1 MQRGCLLLMNDPTI
15 AKLSRGRS
23 EVEVLTTIK
32 SMSEPLNTRLSHYVE
47 WLASSSPDFYLA
59 YQAFVERLQTG
70 EFASRGP
77 QVGDIFP
84 SFMLPD
90 QDGRLVSLE
99 SALNTRPLVLSFNRG
114 HWCGLCR
121 IELDALNEAAPDIEA
136 AGGTLLAI
144 IPEPQIMARKLR
156 GDNALGFAVLSDMD
170 LAFAASLDL
179 VVYVG
184 EDLRKLYFSGGI
196 DVGAHQLTDGWF
208 LPIPATFVIGPD
220 GRIVARHVD
229 PDFRRRMEVADILQ
243 ALANVPASRSSAD
256 E

>member
-1 MQRGCLLLMNDPTI
+1 MT
-15 AKLSRGRS
+15 K
-23 EVEVLTTIK
+23 T
-32 SMSEPLNTRLSHYVE
+32 LNTRLAHYVE
-47 WLASSSPDFYLA
+47 WLASSSPDFFAA

-70 EFASRGP
+70 ESASRGP

-90 QDGRLVSLE
+90 QDGRLVLLE
-99 SALNTRPLVLSFNRG
+99 SVLSTRPLVLSFNRG

-121 IELDALNEAAPDIEA
+121 IELDALNQAVPDIEA

-156 GDNALGFAVLSDMD
+156 ADNALSFAVLSDMD

-179 VVYVG
+179 VVYMG
-184 EDLRKLYFSGGI
+184 EELRKLYLSDSI
-196 DVGAHQLTDGWF
+196 DVGAYQLTDGWF
-208 LPIPATFVIGPD
+208 LPTPATFVIGTD
-220 GRIVARHVD
+220 GRVVARHVN

-243 ALANVPASRSSAD
+243 ALANAP
-256 E
+256 